1 MVPAPIQYK
10 EMRFIYRC
18 AGGSG
23 RKAFFPAKGKRNVV
37 GTDPVLSDPLKR
49 QGQIPPLCLVC
60 HLLPVPDGGS
70 GARDVLGT
78 LLRAWRLMMVRFNN
92 HCNCTFSAADEIVVQ
107 ESWWKE

>member
-1 MVPAPIQYK
+1 M
-10 EMRFIYRC
+10 
-18 AGGSG
+18 
-23 RKAFFPAKGKRNVV
+23 

-107 ESWWKE
+107 ESWWKEKTRMPFPFSMKTAKLQSLTLLISTLSY